1 MKISQIFKLLKKQ
14 RYFTKQNL
22 SLALDKEGE
31 DLNYWIK
38 KLTKEKLLIPIKKGF
53 YFSSYYKDESIDIYG
68 VYLANVLRFPSYV
81 SLEYVLAKYN
91 LIPESV
97 FTITSVTL
105 KSSRTYESEVGT
117 FIYQNI
123 KKELFNG
130 YQRISLGKSGLTV
143 KIAYSYKALFD
154 FLYLK
159 KFSSAKQ
166 MRNYLKGGGRINWQA
181 LENQDKKNLIK
192 ALKNSSSKKM
202 VTILKILQKEQI
214 L

>member
-143 KIAYSYKALFD
+143 KIAYFYKALFD

-166 MRNYLKGGGRINWQA
+166 MGNYLKGGGRINWQA